1 MTSAGEETAHILRDC
16 MIFQKTHTTNLRD
29 VRTLNMWGFELSNI
43 DIISKLQNAET
54 ISLSLNNITSLEPF
68 SYCKNLQNLYLRQ
81 NCISDLREVDYLC
94 NLPRLTYLML
104 RDNPISS
111 LPNYRSYIINK
122 LPNLKKLDD
131 IDVTMDDRCPSNDY
145 SQTMKQPVHKSND
158 RESHSRINPSS
169 SYSYQNNTNKSKT
182 VGNYH
187 YNNYNDADYSSEDD
201 SSSNGGNNYQYQ
213 QKVDNNDPR
222 RRMNPNNRIN
232 NNYNATNQNSYNTM
246 SQNNYN
252 SMSQSSYRASNN
264 SRRSN
269 TNSIPN
275 YTNKPTIKK
284 DDSNMLTAVLS
295 LLPELTDDSLQV
307 VLEAIEKQRNC

>member
-16 MIFQKTHTTNLRD
+16 MIFQKTHTTSLRD
-29 VRTLNMWGFELSNI
+29 VRTLNMWGFDLSNI

-54 ISLSLNNITSLEPF
+54 ISLSLNKITSLEPF

-81 NCISDLREVDYLC
+81 NCITDLREVDYLC
-94 NLPRLTYLML
+94 SLPKLTYLML

-131 IDVTMDDRCPSNDY
+131 IDVTMDDRNPSNNF
-145 SQTMKQPVHKSND
+145 SQTMNQPVQKSND
-158 RESHSRINPSS
+158 RESFSRTNPSS
-169 SYSYQNNTNKSKT
+169 SYGRQDKISKSKT

-201 SSSNGGNNYQYQ
+201 SSNGPNNYQYQ
-213 QKVDNNDPR
+213 QVSDVTNDPR
-222 RRMNPNNRIN
+222 RRINTNNRVS
-232 NNYNATNQNSYNTM
+232 NNYNTVNQTS
-246 SQNNYN
+246 NYRSN
-252 SMSQSSYRASNN
+252 NN
-264 SRRSN
+264 SRRIVNSSSN
-269 TNSIPN
+269 YKANFS
-275 YTNKPTIKK
+275 KK